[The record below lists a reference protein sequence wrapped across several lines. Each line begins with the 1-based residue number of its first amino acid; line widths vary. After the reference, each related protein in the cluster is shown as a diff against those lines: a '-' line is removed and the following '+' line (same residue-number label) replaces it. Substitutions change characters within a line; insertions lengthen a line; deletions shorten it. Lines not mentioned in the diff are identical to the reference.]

1 MVLQVITPEKENF
14 ELPVSLPKNYLG
26 KEVHC
31 LFYIE
36 EEAENVPSA
45 PLSKKKPSDF
55 FDIFNE
61 EEGQKFDEH
70 INQLRGEW
78 DRNI

>member
-14 ELPVSLPKNYLG
+14 ELPVSLPKSYLG

-31 LFYIE
+31 LFFIE
-36 EEAENVPSA
+36 EEAQNVAA
-45 PLSKKKPSDF
+45 PALSKKKPSDF
-55 FDIFNE
+55 FDIFNKQ
-61 EEGQKFDEH
+61 EGEKFDKH

-78 DRNI
+78 DRNS

>member
-14 ELPVSLPKNYLG
+14 ELPVSLPKSYLG

-36 EEAENVPSA
+36 EEAQNVPA
-45 PLSKKKPSDF
+45 PTTSKKKPSDF
-55 FDIFNE
+55 FGILTE
-61 EEGQKFDEH
+61 QEGEKFDKH
-70 INQLRGEW
+70 INQLREEW
-78 DRNI
+78 DRNT